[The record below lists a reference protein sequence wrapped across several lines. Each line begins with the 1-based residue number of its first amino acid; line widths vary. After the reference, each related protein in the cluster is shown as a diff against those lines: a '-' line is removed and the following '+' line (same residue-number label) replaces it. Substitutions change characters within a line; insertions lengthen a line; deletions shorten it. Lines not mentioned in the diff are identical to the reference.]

1 MPFML
6 INSVVLNAVLA
17 ARRLR
22 RSGLIVDRQ
31 YTLNSTAASGRNFIA
46 VSVLLSGGLGVA
58 IGLLL
63 SWCVAMKAW
72 MKVLMMFFK
81 ILLDGGVF
89 KKPTV
94 NCQLLTDGGTRID
107 IKPVSRMN

>member
-17 ARRLR
+17 ARRLM

-31 YTLNSTAASGRNFIA
+31 YTLNSTAASGRSFIA

-63 SWCVAMKAW
+63 SWCVAMKVQ
-72 MKVLMMFFK
+72 MRVQTMFSEIF
-81 ILLDGGVF
+81 LDEADF
-89 KKPTV
+89 KKPVV
-94 NCQLLTDGGTRID
+94 NC
-107 IKPVSRMN
+107 